1 MKPWRLA
8 AADAVRAAHAA
19 ALAAFML
26 IAFIERT
33 LPACSLLATR
43 DPPTGQQLTLKE
55 LADDA
60 LGASRPPRRGHRAMR
75 IESEVGIMVG

>member
-1 MKPWRLA
+1 MDLA
-8 AADAVRAAHAA
+8 AADAVAHGTHAA
-19 ALAAFML
+19 ALAAFM

-43 DPPTGQQLTLKE
+43 DPPIGQQLTLKE

-60 LGASRPPRRGHRAMR
+60 LGTSRPPRRGHRATR

>member
-19 ALAAFML
+19 ALAAFM

-33 LPACSLLATR
+33 LPACGLLATR

-60 LGASRPPRRGHRAMR
+60 LGTSRPPRRGHRATR

>member
-1 MKPWRLA
+1 MDLA
-8 AADAVRAAHAA
+8 AADAVRTAHM
-19 ALAAFML
+19 LPHWRRSLFAFV
-26 IAFIERT
+26 ERT

-60 LGASRPPRRGHRAMR
+60 LGASRPPRRGHRATR
-75 IESEVGIMVG
+75 IESGVGIMVG